1 MARPPLRRF
10 ALAVLLVVVAA
21 RAETPLIPREAL
33 FGNPERTKPA
43 ISPDGKRLAWLQP
56 DQGILQV
63 WVQTLGKDDATAVS
77 ADRQRPIRKFQWGQ
91 DSQTILYTQDEKGN
105 ADWHVYAVDLESKQ
119 VRDLTPYDGV
129 HAEIVADSPRRP
141 TEILVELNFQ
151 DRARM
156 DVHRIDLKTGE
167 VTLDTRNPGTVRS
180 WAATDDLVVKA
191 GVATRPNGG
200 EELLVRD
207 SAKEAWR
214 TLTRGGPDDTV
225 ELLALTADGKA
236 VLYITSAGAPTAR
249 VVQRALSGGPEKVLA
264 SNPEVDPADVS
275 VHPTRH
281 VVEGVVFEPG
291 LPAWTLLDPT
301 VKKDFDVF
309 PHISRGFPE
318 VVSRDRADR
327 TWVVSFRDA
336 QGPTRYF
343 TFDRTT
349 LQGKLLFVDRPKLEG
364 APLSERKPVHFP
376 ARDGLPLHG
385 YLTRPVGATSVGPMV
400 LFVHGGPWGRDRWKL
415 DPSAQWLANRGYAV
429 LQVNFRGSIGYGR
442 KLLNAGNRQWGKA
455 MQTDLLDAVNWA
467 VKEGVAQKD
476 GLAIMGGSYG
486 GYATLAAAAFHPD
499 VFRCGVDIVGPSN
512 LFTLLRSVPPYWK
525 PLRSIF
531 NRRIGNIDDPA
542 DKQLLESASPL
553 FSADKIKMPLLIAQ
567 GANDPRV
574 KQAESEQIVAALEKH
589 GLGVTYVVYPDEGHG
604 FARPE
609 NAIDFNARAES
620 FLGQYLGGRVEPLA
634 GERIPGSAAVVK
646 VVAPRTASAP
656 K

>member
-63 WVQTLGKDDATAVS
+63 WVQTLGKDDATVLS

-91 DSQTILYTQDEKGN
+91 DSQTILYIQDVKGN
-105 ADWHVYAVDLESKQ
+105 EDWHVYAVDLESKQ

-225 ELLALTADGKA
+225 QLLALTADGKA

-415 DPSAQWLANRGYAV
+415 DTQAQWLADRGYAV
-429 LQVNFRGSIGYGR
+429 LQVNYRGSRGYGR
-442 KLLNAGNRQWGKA
+442 KVLNAGNRQWGKA

-476 GLAIMGGSYG
+476 RLAIMGGSYG
-486 GYATLAAAAFHPD
+486 GYATLAAAAFSPD
-499 VFRCGVDIVGPSN
+499 VFRCGVDLVGPSN

-531 NRRIGNIDDPA
+531 NRRIGNNDDPA

>member
-225 ELLALTADGKA
+225 QLLALTADGRA

-415 DPSAQWLANRGYAV
+415 DTQAQWLADRGYAV
-429 LQVNFRGSIGYGR
+429 LQVNYRGSRGYGR
-442 KLLNAGNRQWGKA
+442 KVLNAGNRQWGKA

-476 GLAIMGGSYG
+476 RLAIMGGSYG
-486 GYATLAAAAFHPD
+486 GYATLAAAAFSPD
-499 VFRCGVDIVGPSN
+499 VFRCGVDLVGPSN

-525 PLRSIF
+525 PMRSIF

-634 GERIPGSAAVVK
+634 GERIPGSTAVVK

>member
-91 DSQTILYTQDEKGN
+91 DGQTILYIQDVKGN
-105 ADWHVYAVDLESKQ
+105 EDWHVYAVDLESKQ
-119 VRDLTPYDGV
+119 VRDLTPYEGV
-129 HAEIVADSPRRP
+129 HAGIVADSPRHP
-141 TEILVELNFQ
+141 TEILVELNLQ

-167 VTLDTRNPGTVRS
+167 VTLDTRNPGTVSS

-191 GVATRPNGG
+191 GVATRANGG

-385 YLTRPVGATSVGPMV
+385 YLTRPVGATSAGPMV

-415 DPSAQWLANRGYAV
+415 DTQAQWLADRGYAV
-429 LQVNFRGSIGYGR
+429 LQVNYRGSRGYGR
-442 KLLNAGNRQWGKA
+442 KVLNAGNRQWGKA

-476 GLAIMGGSYG
+476 RLAIMGGSYG
-486 GYATLAAAAFHPD
+486 GYATLAAAAFSPD
-499 VFRCGVDIVGPSN
+499 VFRCGVDLVGPSN

-525 PLRSIF
+525 PMRSIF
-531 NRRIGNIDDPA
+531 NRRIGNIDEPA

-553 FSADKIKMPLLIAQ
+553 FSADKIKMPLLIGQ

-574 KQAESEQIVAALEKH
+574 KQAESEQIVAALDKH